1 MRIEKYTYD
10 ETMKRTRAIEEV
22 IQGKEKQFL
31 DVIRLYE
38 FVSQVIVL
46 KHWYIHVNHNREVT
60 TFNFLNFCR
69 LSGYRRH

>member
-38 FVSQVIVL
+38 FVSQVVVL
-46 KHWYIHVNHNREVT
+46 KNHWPMQISTRRSQLP
-60 TFNFLNFCR
+60 TF
-69 LSGYRRH
+69 